1 MKIQGKQLADTLRS
15 ESAPFDIVYADRTV
29 GDLNG
34 SVRFTAVNDTG
45 SAIAKGKVVALIENL
60 SGNLPKIILA
70 KADTSAMPAF
80 GITAQASTGN
90 GDELDVVTFGNIK
103 GIDTSSFAVGDTL
116 YVDTTAGEYTTDPPA
131 GSGSKI
137 QNIGMVVKS
146 DSNGIIKL
154 GGAGRSNATPN
165 LDHGYFFIG
174 DSNNQAVS
182 SQYTFPYSD
191 GASGQV
197 LVTNGSGTTTW
208 TDQSAGGTSYTEVT
222 ASISEADFTLQD
234 MFIPTDASSGIVI
247 NLPTVKNQFTKA
259 MSYDGD
265 RFIVDNKSTYTVQLR
280 IAELSN
286 YNSSVSPRRYEQ
298 TYMRHSGNYDA
309 TGVYSSNNASGE
321 HIYEIAPMSRVEIE
335 VYQYINTAPSTDIY
349 RVIYNV
355 TSTGGMIGAF
365 YYNYIT
371 ASQTALTNNIY
382 VCDGTFTLTLPS
394 RDSDFGERIEVK
406 NYGTGTIT
414 LDPDLGNINGSAT
427 YSLAS
432 GSYVTLMR
440 IHLGTNYWI
449 TL

>member
-1 MKIQGKQLADTLRS
+1 MKINGKQLSDTLRT
-15 ESAPFDIVYADRTV
+15 ESTPFDIVYSDRTV

-34 SVRFTAVNDTG
+34 AVRFTAINDTG
-45 SAIAKGKVVALIENL
+45 SAIEKGKVVALVENL
-60 SGNLPKIILA
+60 SGNLSKVVLA
-70 KADTSAMPAF
+70 DADSTSMPAF
-80 GITAQASTGN
+80 GLTAQSSTGN
-90 GDELDVVTFGNIK
+90 GDEVDVITFGNLK
-103 GIDTSSFAVGDTL
+103 GIDTSTLDVGDTL
-116 YVDTTAGEYTTDPPA
+116 YVSTTAGEYTTTAPT

-137 QNIGMVVKS
+137 QNLGMVVKS
-146 DSNGIIKL
+146 DSNGIIKV

-165 LDHGYFFIG
+165 LDDGHFFVG
-174 DSNNQAVS
+174 NASN
-182 SQYTFPYSD
+182 
-191 GASGQV
+191 ASTQSAYQLPTTVGTNGQV
-197 LVTNGSGTTTW
+197 LASDGTNVTFQDAS
-208 TDQSAGGTSYTEVT
+208 SGTSYTEVT
-222 ASISEADFTLQD
+222 ASISEADFTIQD

-247 NLPTVKNQFTKA
+247 NLPTFKNQFTKA
-259 MSYDGD
+259 LSYDGD
-265 RFIVDNKSTYTVQLR
+265 RFIIDNKSTYTVQLR
-280 IAELSN
+280 VAELSN
-286 YNSSVSPRRYEQ
+286 YNSSASPSRYEQ
-298 TYMRHSGNYDA
+298 TFMRHSGNYDA

-321 HIYEIAPMSRVEIE
+321 HIYEIAPMSRVEVE
-335 VYQYINTAPSTDIY
+335 VHQYINTAPSTDVY
-349 RVIYNV
+349 RIIYNV

-427 YSLAS
+427 YSLTA